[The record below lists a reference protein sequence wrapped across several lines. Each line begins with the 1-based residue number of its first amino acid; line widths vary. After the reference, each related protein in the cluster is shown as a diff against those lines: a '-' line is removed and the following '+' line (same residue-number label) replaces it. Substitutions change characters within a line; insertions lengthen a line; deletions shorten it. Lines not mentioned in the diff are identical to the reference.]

1 MRVVPLAT
9 MFHFKTRLNH
19 RSGRGAQTAVGLF
32 LALAG
37 SAGCDEN
44 SITNNYFNLQPT
56 PQDAGVDAEAPQET
70 PDAAAT
76 SKPTDTSAPAEDAGV
91 STEGPADANVST
103 GSQTSSP
110 EASVSE
116 PGTSSGALDAGDVQ
130 DAAPALPLE
139 EGAPVVTST
148 PAELDIDLF
157 GTFDNK
163 FWFVVSQEQVD
174 RMNQRDYGGGWYG
187 GYGDIYAPNTPDSSS
202 NKTYA
207 EHLLVTNDQGQ
218 TADFGKVQTKVVG
231 QSTFRPWTESTLPNI
246 RVDVDDFVKESS
258 IDGFEHLRFNNA
270 LVGSI
275 FREKFAF
282 DYYREMGYPAP
293 FAGYGWVSNSIW
305 GEGIEVPYVVVEV
318 YKRNFCN
325 QRLDYFGGECPN
337 MWEFYGDFGYGWWG
351 YGGGGIFDNPDNC
364 QFDTCDSTRAMEL
377 EYAVTNTPAGPGF
390 KDTLSEYVDWDA
402 FHDFQC
408 LSWIF
413 ATGDDTFHNNNNVV
427 IVERPDGK
435 FQWLPYSVDI
445 SFGQEWYRYV
455 QLPGQNAMARGC
467 QADPDCWADTI
478 AACDVMLDKFVA
490 SDPVARLD
498 ALYNELDEAG
508 MLRSGDDDRYQDMR
522 GYIEERLA
530 DMPGELDLNRDEP
543 YYGPMYCGYPY
554 VACGGDCL
562 LPRDC
567 DQCGEYYLGGHDYN
581 GYYGYGYPV
590 PPPMGVP
597 GVPVPVDAVPVDAVP
612 VDAVPVDVAPV
623 EAAAP
628 AIVIVPPK
636 DPIPP
641 PPPVTE
647 EPPPVGDAGAP
658 NDVDGGF
665 EIPPLCR
672 PYAAYEDVIIGK

>member
-76 SKPTDTSAPAEDAGV
+76 SKPTDTSAPAEDAAA

-103 GSQTSSP
+103 GPQTWSP

-116 PGTSSGALDAGDVQ
+116 PGTSSGALDAGDVP

-218 TADFGKVQTKVVG
+218 TADFGKVQTKVKG
-231 QSTFRPWTESTLPNI
+231 ESTFRPWTETTLPNI
-246 RVDVDDFVKESS
+246 RVDTDDFVKDQSL
-258 IDGFEHLRFNNA
+258 DGFEHVRFNNA

-275 FREKFAF
+275 FREKFTF

-293 FAGYGWVSNSIW
+293 YASYGWVSNSIW
-305 GEGIEVPYVVVEV
+305 GEGVEVPYVVVEV
-318 YKRNFCN
+318 YKRSFCDK
-325 QRLDYFGGECPN
+325 RLDYFGGECPN
-337 MWEFYGDFGYGWWG
+337 MWEFRGEFGAGYGYG
-351 YGGGGIFDNPDNC
+351 YDDGVFERSGSC
-364 QFDTCDSTRAMEL
+364 QFDQCDNSRANEFEAAVISTAQ
-377 EYAVTNTPAGPGF
+377 GPGF
-390 KDTLSEYVDWDA
+390 KEALAEYIDWDA

-413 ATGDDTFHNNNNVV
+413 ATGDDAVQHVNNVV

-435 FQWLPYSVDI
+435 FQWLPYSIDI

-455 QLPGQNAMARGC
+455 DLPGDYSIARGC
-467 QADPDCWADTI
+467 QADPNCWKDTI
-478 AACDVMLDKFVA
+478 AACDVLLEKYVE

-498 ALYNELDEAG
+498 DLYSQLDEAG
-508 MLRSGDDDRYQDMR
+508 MLRSGDDDRYRDMR
-522 GYIEERLA
+522 GYIEERLR
-530 DMPGELDLNRDEP
+530 DMPGELDLNRDAP
-543 YYGPMYCGYPY
+543 YYPPVNCGYPF
-554 VACGGDCL
+554 VACGQYCE
-562 LPRDC
+562 LPQNC
-567 DQCGEYYLGGHDYN
+567 KECGEYYVGGQGD
-581 GYYGYGYPV
+581 YGYYPV
-590 PPPMGVP
+590 PYPPVKPPVIIP
-597 GVPVPVDAVPVDAVP
+597 GVPADPAVAK
-612 VDAVPVDVAPV
+612 
-623 EAAAP
+623 AAP
-628 AIVIVPPK
+628 AIVLVPPQ
-636 DPIPP
+636 DPIP

-647 EPPPVGDAGAP
+647 EPAPIDDAGTP
-658 NDVDGGF
+658 VEVDGGF

-672 PYAAYEDVIIGK
+672 PYVGYEDVIIGK